1 LRLKKIKGIKMSTE
15 NEYKNLALELNSVS
29 RGRTMGNAEILHR
42 LMVFSEE
49 LEDKQKDAVQIV
61 IDAFFL
67 NEATNEGKEISE
79 WFKIHIEALEDM
91 AEWDDMVQDLISN
104 SEKQ

>member
-1 LRLKKIKGIKMSTE
+1 MSDKD
-15 NEYKNLALELNSVS
+15 EYKDMAIALNSVS
-29 RGRTMGNAEILHR
+29 RGRRMGNAETLHQ

-49 LEDKQKDAVQIV
+49 LEGKYKDAVEIV

-67 NEATNEGKEISE
+67 NEATQEGKEVSE
-79 WFKIHIEALEDM
+79 WFKIHMEALEDM
-91 AEWDDMVQDLISN
+91 AEWDNYIQDLISN

>member
-1 LRLKKIKGIKMSTE
+1 MSAKE
-15 NEYKNLALELNSVS
+15 EYIDMAMALDSVT
-29 RGRTMGNAEILHR
+29 RGRRMGNAEILYR

-49 LEDKQKDAVQIV
+49 LEDKYKDAVEKV

-67 NEATNEGKEISE
+67 NQATHEGKEVSE
-79 WFKIHIEALEDM
+79 WFKIHMEAIEDM
-91 AEWDDMVQDLISN
+91 VEWDNNIQNLISH

>member
-1 LRLKKIKGIKMSTE
+1 MSTD
-15 NEYKNLALELNSVS
+15 NEYKNLAMELNSVS
-29 RGRTMGNAEILHR
+29 RGRRMGNAEILHR
-42 LMVFSEE
+42 LMVFNEE
-49 LEDKQKDAVQIV
+49 LQEEAASIV

-67 NEATNEGKEISE
+67 NEATNEGKKTSE
-79 WFKIHIEALEDM
+79 WIKMHLEALEDM

>member
-1 LRLKKIKGIKMSTE
+1 MSTE
-15 NEYKNLALELNSVS
+15 SEYKNLALEFNSVS
-29 RGRTMGNAEILHR
+29 RGRRMGNAETLHR

-49 LEDKQKDAVQIV
+49 LEGKYKDAVEIV

-67 NEATNEGKEISE
+67 NEATNEGKEITE

-91 AEWDDMVQDLISN
+91 AEWDNYIQDLISN

>member
-1 LRLKKIKGIKMSTE
+1 MSTE

-29 RGRTMGNAEILHR
+29 RGRRMGNAEMLHR

-49 LEDKQKDAVQIV
+49 LEDKQKDVVQIV

-67 NEATNEGKEISE
+67 NEATNEGKNTSE
-79 WFKIHIEALEDM
+79 WIKMHLEALEDM

>member
-1 LRLKKIKGIKMSTE
+1 MAM
-15 NEYKNLALELNSVS
+15 ALDSVT
-29 RGRTMGNAEILHR
+29 RGRRMGNAEILYR

-49 LEDKQKDAVQIV
+49 LEDKYKDAVEKV

-67 NEATNEGKEISE
+67 NQATHEGKEVSE
-79 WFKIHIEALEDM
+79 WFKIHMEAIEDM
-91 AEWDDMVQDLISN
+91 VEWDNNIQNLTSH

>member
-1 LRLKKIKGIKMSTE
+1 MSTE

-29 RGRTMGNAEILHR
+29 RGSRMGNAEILHR

-61 IDAFFL
+61 IDVFFSMKQLMKAKKFL
-67 NEATNEGKEISE
+67 NGLKYT
-79 WFKIHIEALEDM
+79 
-91 AEWDDMVQDLISN
+91 
-104 SEKQ
+104 

>member
-1 LRLKKIKGIKMSTE
+1 MS
-15 NEYKNLALELNSVS
+15 NKDEYKEMAISLNSVS
-29 RGRTMGNAEILHR
+29 RGRRMGNAETLHR

-49 LEDKQKDAVQIV
+49 LEDKYKGAVEIV

-67 NEATNEGKEISE
+67 NEARNEEKEISE
-79 WFKIHIEALEDM
+79 WFKTHMEALEDM
-91 AEWDDMVQDLISN
+91 VEWDNYIKDLISN

>member
-1 LRLKKIKGIKMSTE
+1 MSI
-15 NEYKNLALELNSVS
+15 ALNSVS
-29 RGRTMGNAEILHR
+29 RGRRMGNAETLYR

-49 LEDKQKDAVQIV
+49 LEDKYKDAVEKV

-67 NEATNEGKEISE
+67 NQATLEGKEVSE
-79 WFKIHIEALEDM
+79 WLKIHMEAIEDM
-91 AEWDDMVQDLISN
+91 VEWDNNIQDLISH

>member
-1 LRLKKIKGIKMSTE
+1 MSTD

-29 RGRTMGNAEILHR
+29 RGRRMGNVEILHR

-49 LEDKQKDAVQIV
+49 LEDKQKKAVQIV
-61 IDAFFL
+61 IDAFSL
-67 NEATNEGKEISE
+67 YEAANEGKEISE

-91 AEWDDMVQDLISN
+91 AEWDNYIQDLVSD
-104 SEKQ
+104 S